1 MSAQLELVLQ
11 LREKAEKEAR
21 ENMQR
26 VESQRDA
33 LKNQILQLEEF
44 VRDYQRQFSD
54 PNTITSMQKRFLLMI
69 YVEQIQTAIAGHQ
82 SKLESYEL
90 SVDQLRQI
98 WLETRQQKLGFER
111 LLEKR
116 QQESRQYQEKMEQKQ
131 LDDFVSTRQYH
142 TTS

>member
-33 LKNQILQLEEF
+33 LKQQILQMEDYI
-44 VRDYQRQFSD
+44 RDYQRQFAD
-54 PNTITSMQKRFLLMI
+54 QTTVTSMQKRFLLMI
-69 YVEQIQTAIAGHQ
+69 YVEQIQSALVGHQ
-82 SKLESYEL
+82 DKLSSYER
-90 SVDQLRQI
+90 SVQALRQI
-98 WLETRQQKLGFER
+98 WLETRQQKLGIER

-116 QQESRQYQEKMEQKQ
+116 QQEAKLQYARLEQKQ
-131 LDDFVSTRQYH
+131 LDDFVSTRRYH
-142 TTS
+142 AI